1 MIIFFILAMMDFSL
15 TYFAIKHDLAF
26 EFNKIIAW
34 SFQYSLIPCLLIRL
48 AFMSALLI
56 PFYLWARKR
65 ANYKRMVRLLLI
77 IESVVV
83 VLHLQWIIPAI
94 YYLQI

>member
-1 MIIFFILAMMDFSL
+1 MIIFCILALTDFGL
-15 TYFAIKHDLAF
+15 TYYAVKHDFAY
-26 EFNKIIAW
+26 EANKLIAW
-34 SFQYSLIPCLLIRL
+34 SFSYSLIPCLLIRL
-48 AFMSALLI
+48 AFMAALLI

-65 ANYKRMVRLLLI
+65 ANYKRMIKLLLI

-83 VLHLQWIIPAI
+83 ILHLQWIIPAL